1 MKKQEEHWEIRKV
14 GAREAIA
21 MTITN
26 RALKGDP
33 KLLPIIINLDR
44 EISAIEERK
53 RLAAIRET

>member
-1 MKKQEEHWEIRKV
+1 
-14 GAREAIA
+14 